1 MGGILGSEEMK
12 KDGRE
17 QNAAGR
23 GQEAQGQLN
32 DLGSGVKNR
41 VQGSVGGAVAG
52 IVGDREKEEER
63 RDQHDA
69 GKTQQRGVE
78 SELERQN
85 K

>member
-1 MGGILGSEEMK
+1 MK
-12 KDGRE
+12 RDGRE
-17 QNAAGR
+17 QNAAGK

-32 DLGSGVKNR
+32 DLGSGIANR

-52 IVGDREKEEER
+52 LKGDREEEQLR
-63 RDQHDA
+63 RDQHDV

-78 SELERQN
+78 SELQKQN

>member
-1 MGGILGSEEMK
+1 MK

-41 VQGSVGGAVAG
+41 VQGTVGGAVAG
-52 IVGDREKEEER
+52 VMGDREKEEAR
-63 RDQHDA
+63 REQHDV